1 MPRVYRHCTD
11 LVRVLESTRG
21 VLDRPTIL
29 ARHGAHALRASVADG
44 SVVRILPG
52 LYAHASTAGEPHTR
66 VLAASMWASP
76 HGAVTSEGA
85 LWFWGATGRAPDH
98 FSVHMPVATRRTCP
112 NWLGVVRTDVAPA
125 TWMVRGVRVVDVA
138 HATVRAWCELRGE
151 HAVAV
156 VVESIGR
163 RLASAHDVAQA
174 AAEVPRVRARRDLI
188 ALLDL
193 LDGGVTSYL
202 EFRAR
207 AEVFP
212 RRMFPELEW
221 QVPVTARGRRRVLDA
236 FAPAARLALEFDG
249 AAFHAKETQRRADI
263 ERDAELATEG
273 ILVLRF
279 TYEDITGRPDWCR
292 AVYQKARAARALL
305 TDARAG
311 PCGWTEASGV

>member
-21 VLDRPTIL
+21 VLERPTIL
-29 ARHGAHALRASVADG
+29 ARHGAHALRASVTDG

-52 LYAHASTAGEPHTR
+52 LYAHASTAGDPRTR

-76 HGAVTSEGA
+76 QGAVTSEGA
-85 LWFWGATGRAPDH
+85 LWVWGAMGRAPDH

-112 NWLGVVRTDVAPA
+112 LWLRVVRTDVAPA
-125 TWMVRGVRVVDVA
+125 TLTVRGVRVVDVA

-151 HAVAV
+151 RAVAV
-156 VVESIGR
+156 VVETIGR
-163 RLASAHDVAQA
+163 RLASARDVARA
-174 AAEVPRVRARRDLI
+174 AGEVPRVRARLELA
-188 ALLDL
+188 ALLGL

-212 RRMFPELEW
+212 LRMFPELEW
-221 QVPVTARGRRRVLDA
+221 QVPVRARGRRRVLDA
-236 FAPAARLALEFDG
+236 YAPASRLALEFDG
-249 AAFHAKETQRRADI
+249 AAFHAKDTQRRADI

-292 AVYQKARAARALL
+292 AVYQTARAARARE
-305 TDARAG
+305 TDASVAR
-311 PCGWTEASGV
+311 CDWTPVGKA